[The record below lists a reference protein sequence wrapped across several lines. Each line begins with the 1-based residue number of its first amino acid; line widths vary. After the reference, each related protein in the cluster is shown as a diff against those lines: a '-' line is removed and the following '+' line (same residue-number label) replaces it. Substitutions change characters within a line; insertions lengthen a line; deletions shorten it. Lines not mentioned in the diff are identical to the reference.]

1 LFFNKAAEDTSLGY
15 GELHSIRIVH
25 FCGDVY
31 WITIEGVDVFVA
43 RNISDI
49 EHAFDRLR
57 GSPVVG
63 CDTETSGL
71 TAKYGKLFSIQFSD
85 GSFNVLI
92 PISEGVAIGKLAEIL
107 TDLHIIKIFHNA
119 KFDLEF
125 LSAIDIT
132 PRNIFDTMVAEK
144 VLTRG
149 ANQSSSLAET
159 LYRYFAVDLDKSQ
172 RTKFIRKWNGIW
184 TDELVAYAL
193 SDVVHL
199 PRLMSA
205 QNAWLEKL
213 GLTAEYAT
221 QMNKVITSDGRPDAL
236 L

>member
-1 LFFNKAAEDTSLGY
+1 
-15 GELHSIRIVH
+15 
-25 FCGDVY
+25 
-31 WITIEGVDVFVA
+31 VDVFVA
-43 RNISDI
+43 RTINDI

-57 GSPVVG
+57 GSSVVG

-71 TAKYGKLFSIQFSD
+71 STKYGKLFSIQFSD

-92 PISEGVAIGKLAEIL
+92 PMSEGIAIGKLSEIL
-107 TDLHIIKIFHNA
+107 TDLNIIKIFHNA

-125 LSAIDIT
+125 LSAVGIE
-132 PRNIFDTMVAEK
+132 PQNIFDTMIAEK

-172 RTKFIRKWNGIW
+172 RTKFNRKWNGVW

-199 PRLMSA
+199 PRLMSE
-205 QNAWLEKL
+205 QNTWLEKL
-213 GLTAEYAT
+213 GLSDEYAV
-221 QMNKVITSDGRPDAL
+221 QMNKVLTNDGRPDVL